1 MNEVM
6 YIIRQRPSNWFVRQH
21 EFDSRLLKLDALT
34 LKSFYHSKGFLDVKL
49 EESYSIENNFAHIVY
64 KIEEGKQY
72 FISKISITG
81 NHSISEKKIIKLL
94 GLDKRKP
101 YNPVFIN
108 DNLYAVENEYHQIGK
123 LFFTINVLDDI
134 TDSVKV
140 TIQISEGK
148 DVSIK
153 NTYLEKLGGI
163 DSALVWREL
172 AYKPGSIYS
181 KNTMDNTTR
190 RLREMGIFSMVNMI
204 PIKVADTDSLVNMV
218 IEFRRYKQR
227 EWISDGGYDPI
238 QFAEG
243 AEPLPAISGT
253 VEWRNRSFFNTPT
266 QFSTKLLAGVPME
279 EQFVLPRLRFDVSF
293 ASSWFMG
300 IRFPSKLTGFYETF
314 IEYKDQIETI
324 ERFGL
329 NLLQHVRF
337 DKRSFFETK
346 SVWESFSDRSG
357 SKDNIEKRSI
367 AFKINIDKKDDPI
380 FTRKGY
386 LFSALFKSAGNVL
399 GGERDYLK
407 ADFTFQSYISI
418 GKKSVLA
425 SRFKIGQIWG
435 WNSLFQDYS
444 YEKFYLGGST
454 SMRGWE
460 VLRFEELKGEPMG
473 QIIRFMTNIEYRFPA
488 YKSLGFTV
496 FFDGGL
502 LADHTKNIS
511 SDLLKWDSGV
521 GLTIKTPL
529 GPARLDYAIQVDNP
543 GNRKIQLGI
552 QNLF

>member
-1 MNEVM
+1 MGAVRSQSDDIIIKTVNLIGNENVSMSEVM
-6 YIIRQRPSNWFVRQH
+6 YIIRQRPPNWFVRQP

-279 EQFVLPRLRFDVSF
+279 EQFVLPRLRYDVSF

-314 IEYKDQIETI
+314 IEYKDKIETI
-324 ERFGL
+324 ERFGI
-329 NLLQHVRF
+329 NLSQLIRF
-337 DKRSFFETK
+337 DKRSFFESK
-346 SVWESFSDRSG
+346 SVWESFSDQSATR
-357 SKDNIEKRSI
+357 KNIEQRSF
-367 AFKINIDKKDDPI
+367 ALKINIDKKDDPL

-386 LFSALFKSAGNVL
+386 LLSGLFKSAGYVL
-399 GGERDYLK
+399 GGKRDYFK
-407 ADFTFQSYISI
+407 VD
-418 GKKSVLA
+418 LA
-425 SRFKIGQIWG
+425 I
-435 WNSLFQDYS
+435 
-444 YEKFYLGGST
+444 
-454 SMRGWE
+454 
-460 VLRFEELKGEPMG
+460 
-473 QIIRFMTNIEYRFPA
+473 
-488 YKSLGFTV
+488 
-496 FFDGGL
+496 
-502 LADHTKNIS
+502 
-511 SDLLKWDSGV
+511 
-521 GLTIKTPL
+521 
-529 GPARLDYAIQVDNP
+529 
-543 GNRKIQLGI
+543 
-552 QNLF
+552 